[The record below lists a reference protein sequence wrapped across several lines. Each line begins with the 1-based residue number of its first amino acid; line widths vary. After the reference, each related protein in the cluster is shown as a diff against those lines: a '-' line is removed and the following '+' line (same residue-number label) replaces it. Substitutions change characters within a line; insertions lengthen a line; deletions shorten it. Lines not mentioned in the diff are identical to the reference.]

1 MMMFQWNAEEARK
14 VQEEERLEDIQK
26 AETRGEARGEARG
39 RAEEK
44 ARTTS
49 TIIRNLLKTT
59 TLSFEEIAGVA
70 STTVDHVKH
79 IAKEANLRH

>member
-1 MMMFQWNAEEARK
+1 MMMFQWNAEDARK
-14 VQEEERLEDIQK
+14 AAEEDIRE
-26 AETRGEARGEARG
+26 AESRGEARGEAKG

-44 ARTTS
+44 ERMTA

-70 STTVDHVKH
+70 STTVDHVKR
-79 IAKEANLRH
+79 IAKENKLRP